1 MLSPN
6 RSNIVFKSFEIQQR
20 RKKYMKMFIFDSMAN
35 QRSAGALLK
44 SLCRL
49 FGYLSFISFFSA
61 FLRDIFK
68 IFAIGFLATGVKQ
81 NQWQVMN
88 NGNYPSFL
96 REKNHW
102 ILIQF
107 FDDYYIVWRTG

>member
-1 MLSPN
+1 
-6 RSNIVFKSFEIQQR
+6 
-20 RKKYMKMFIFDSMAN
+20 MFIFDSMAN
-35 QRSAGALLK
+35 QRTAGALLK

-68 IFAIGFLATGVKQ
+68 IFAIGFFATGVKQ

-96 REKNHW
+96 RERIIGFLFNFSMIITLFGAQDEEIKS
-102 ILIQF
+102 II
-107 FDDYYIVWRTG
+107 T